1 MNPAAPR
8 KRKLFFALWPDEATR
23 QRLVEVTRGISAG
36 GIRMPATNLHM
47 TLVFVGYVDETTQHC
62 MEAVAETIDMPS
74 FVVQLDRIDSFKQ
87 KILWAGSSNPPEA
100 LFTLQAQ
107 LDTRL
112 ADACGY
118 QPEARRYRPHVT
130 LERKLKQPLQAATD
144 EPVIWTADRFALV
157 ESITS
162 PAQGA
167 PPRYEPLHYWP
178 LSPDS

>member
-1 MNPAAPR
+1 MTPAAPR

-23 QRLVEVTRGISAG
+23 QRLVDATRDISAG
-36 GIRMPATNLHM
+36 GVRMPAANLHM
-47 TLVFVGYVDETTQHC
+47 TLVFVGYVDETTQRC
-62 MEAVAETIDMPS
+62 MEAAAQLIDMPS
-74 FVVQLDRIDSFKQ
+74 FVIQLDRIDSFGQ
-87 KILWAGSSNPPEA
+87 KILWAGSSKPPEA

-130 LERKLKQPLQAATD
+130 LERKLKQPLQAELDA
-144 EPVIWTADRFALV
+144 PVIWKADRFALV

-162 PAQGA
+162 PEQGA
-167 PPRYEPLHYWP
+167 PPRYEPLRFWS
-178 LSPDS
+178 LSPHG